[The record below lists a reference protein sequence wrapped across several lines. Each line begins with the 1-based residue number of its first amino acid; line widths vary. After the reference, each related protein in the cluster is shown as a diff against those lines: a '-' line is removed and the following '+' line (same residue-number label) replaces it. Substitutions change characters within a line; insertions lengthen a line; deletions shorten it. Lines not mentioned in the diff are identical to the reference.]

1 MGFRVSRKDFS
12 TPRCSEACPAGV
24 DVPRYV
30 RAVRDGRFD
39 EAVAVLREHL
49 PLPTVCADACFAPC
63 EDVCAYKQFGDP
75 IAIRALK
82 RAAMDKGGDT
92 WLSNRKKTPPSG
104 KKVAIIGAGPAGLTA
119 AYYLATLGHQ
129 VTLIDSLPKPGGTM
143 RYGIPKYRLPEARLD
158 KDINVILEM
167 GVRFQGN
174 TRVGQDVT
182 LEEIKQ
188 DYDAVFIAVGASAS
202 AKIPVEGA
210 DKSGVYWGLDFLRG
224 VVLGTEGSI
233 GSEVAVIG
241 GGNVAIDVALTARR
255 LGAKKVNLFCLET
268 RGEMPAHPFEITLA
282 EEEGIVINNQWAPVK
297 ILGAAQ
303 VAGVKLKRCLA
314 VFDQDGKF
322 NPVYD
327 EETTEKVSANT
338 VILAI
343 GQTPVLDFVETTPM
357 NLNGN
362 RVAVSEN
369 QLATSVPGIF
379 AGGNVV
385 TGPASIIS
393 AIAQGRK
400 AAGAIDKFL
409 GGQGDVSETL
419 AAPEDFVELEEY
431 IPLVEPRRDLPHL
444 QVWESVLDFEHVEL
458 PMTDPD
464 IKAEACR
471 CLNCDARKFEVVI
484 ARENCKECGY
494 CAEVCGV
501 GTFVPSAG
509 FTQKG
514 YRPMEVKS
522 SDHCVRCF
530 KCYFVC
536 PDFAIDVKEVIKD
549 MAPKYQGETR

>member
-1 MGFRVSRKDFS
+1 MSLKVSRKDFI
-12 TPRCSEACPAGV
+12 TPRCSAACPAGV

-82 RAAMDKGGDT
+82 RAAMDKGGDR
-92 WLSNRKKTPPSG
+92 WLTNRKKTPPSG

-119 AYYLATLGHQ
+119 AYYLTTLGHQ
-129 VTLIDSLPKPGGTM
+129 VTLIDSFPKPGGTL
-143 RYGIPKYRLPEARLD
+143 RYGIPKYRLPADRLD
-158 KDINVILEM
+158 KDIKVILEM
-167 GVRFQGN
+167 GVIFQGN
-174 TRVGQDVT
+174 TQVGQDVT

-210 DKSGVYWGLDFLRG
+210 DKNGVYWGLDFLQG
-224 VVLGTEGSI
+224 AVLGLKGTI
-233 GSEVAVIG
+233 GGEVAVIG
-241 GGNVAIDVALTARR
+241 GGNVALDVALTARR
-255 LGAKKVNLFCLET
+255 LGAKKVNLFCLEK
-268 RGEMPAHPFEITLA
+268 REEMPAHPFEIALA

-303 VAGVKLKRCLA
+303 VAGVKLKRCLE
-314 VFDQDGKF
+314 VFDQTGKF

-327 EETTEKVSANT
+327 EETTEKVSADA

-343 GQTPVLDFVETTPM
+343 GQTPVLDFVKTTPVH
-357 NLNGN
+357 LAGN
-362 RVAVSEN
+362 RVEVAADH
-369 QLATSVPGIF
+369 LATSAEGIF
-379 AGGNVV
+379 AGGDVV
-385 TGPASIIS
+385 TGPASIVS
-393 AIAQGRK
+393 AIAQGRQ
-400 AAGAIDKFL
+400 AAGEIDKFL
-409 GGQGDVSETL
+409 GGRGDIAETL

-431 IPLVEPRRDLPHL
+431 IPLVEPRHDLPHL
-444 QVWESVLDFEHVEL
+444 KSWESVLDFEHVEL
-458 PMTDPD
+458 PMADQD
-464 IKAEACR
+464 IKAEASR

-484 ARENCKECGY
+484 ERENCKECGY

-522 SDHCVRCF
+522 ADHCVNCL

-536 PDFAIDVKEVIKD
+536 PDFAIGVKEVIKD
-549 MAPKYQGETR
+549 IAS